1 MLAEPFVL
9 AGRRLRNRLVHAS
22 MSTRMVRGGMV
33 TDEVIR
39 YYANRAKGGAAMIVT
54 EPFGMADEPTQH
66 STFKTRAWNDDNV
79 DGLRRWADEVEAHD
93 CRLLAQ
99 IQHAGRARHDA
110 GRHRGAVGPSALP
123 CDLSWT
129 MPREM
134 TRDEILLF
142 TDGVAQSSR
151 RLQRCGF
158 SGVEISAGHGHLF
171 HQFLSPRSNA
181 RGDEYGGDWQG
192 RTRFVA
198 EMLSAIRESCG
209 RAFIVGLKLPGD
221 DGLPGGIGPA
231 QAAIVAAMLTRS
243 GDADYVCFAQG
254 AHAST
259 LEMHVPDRYGPRLPY
274 RKLIAGLRAAVPGV
288 PLVAL
293 GRITD
298 PAEAEAILSSGEA
311 ELVGI
316 GRALVADPAWLVKS
330 ESGRAHDIR
339 YCLSCNTCWD
349 TIVTHQAVI
358 ACVNN
363 PRVGQADEVDW
374 WPAKAPGKRRIV
386 IVGGGIAGL
395 EAAWVAAA
403 RGHDVLVFARSAQPG
418 GKARLRSFLPGGEE
432 VSSIYDYQLAAA
444 QRTGV
449 RFEFG
454 VDARLEDV
462 LSVSPDAVILAA
474 GARMMRPEWVPAE
487 VVEAGLV
494 PDLRD
499 AVAGVLENRAGA
511 LKNRAGALAHRS
523 SGAPQPGTAVIFDM
537 DHSEGTYAAAE
548 FLRDRFER
556 VLLVTPRNSLADLC
570 SLVSRQGIERR
581 LSKKGIEAAF
591 LSEPRWSAE
600 VEQGRLACAN
610 IHSGRTQ
617 WIEDVALITYS
628 TPRKPA
634 VGLAPGLRGAGIPVT
649 LVGDCRS
656 PGEMLAATAE
666 GHAAGNAV

>member
-1 MLAEPFVL
+1 
-9 AGRRLRNRLVHAS
+9 
-22 MSTRMVRGGMV
+22 MSTRMVRRGMV

-66 STFKTRAWNDDNV
+66 SGFKTRTWNDDNV
-79 DGLRRWADEVEAHD
+79 EGLKRWADAVEGHD

-99 IQHAGRARHDA
+99 IQHSGRARHDA
-110 GRHRGAVGPSALP
+110 GRHRGAVGPSVLP

-134 TRDEILLF
+134 TRDEIRLF
-142 TDGVAQSSR
+142 IDGVAQSSR
-151 RLQRCGF
+151 RLLRCGF

-171 HQFLSPRSNA
+171 HQFLSPRSNI
-181 RGDEYGGDWQG
+181 RIDEYGGDWQG

-198 EMLSAIRESCG
+198 ELLTAIRASCG
-209 RAFIVGLKLPGD
+209 RGFILGLKLPGD

-231 QAAIVAAMLTRS
+231 EAAIVAGMLTRS
-243 GDADYVCFAQG
+243 GEADYICFAQG

-259 LEMHVPDRYGPRLPY
+259 LEMHVPDRHGPRLPY

-293 GRITD
+293 GRIAD

-311 ELVGI
+311 DLVGI
-316 GRALVADPAWLVKS
+316 GRALVADPAWLVKA

-363 PRVGQADEVDW
+363 PRVGKDDEVDW
-374 WPAKAPGKRRIV
+374 WPAKAPGRRRIV
-386 IVGGGIAGL
+386 VVGSGIAGL

-403 RGHDVLVFARSAQPG
+403 RGHDVRLFASSAQAG
-418 GKARLRSFLPGGEE
+418 GKARLRSHLPGGEE
-432 VSSIYDYQLAAA
+432 LSSIYDYQLAAA
-444 QRTGV
+444 QRAGV

-454 VDARLEDV
+454 VDASLGDV
-462 LSVSPDAVILAA
+462 LSTSPDAVILAA
-474 GARMMRPEWVPAE
+474 GARMIRPDWVPADAG
-487 VVEAGLV
+487 EAGLI

-499 AVAGVLENRAGA
+499 AVAGVLRNRAG
-511 LKNRAGALAHRS
+511 K
-523 SGAPQPGTAVIFDM
+523 PQPGTAMIFDM
-537 DHSEGTYAAAE
+537 DHTEGTYAAAE
-548 FLRDRFER
+548 FFHGQFER

-581 LSKKGIEAAF
+581 FSQKGIEVLF

-600 VEQGRLACAN
+600 VEDGRLACAN

-617 WIEDVALITYS
+617 WVEDVALITYS
-628 TPRKPA
+628 TPRA
-634 VGLAPGLRGAGIPVT
+634 SANGLAPGLRGEGIPVT

-666 GHAAGNAV
+666 GHAAGNAA

>member
-39 YYANRAKGGAAMIVT
+39 FYANRAKGGAAMIVT

-66 STFKTRAWNDDNV
+66 SPFKTRTWNDDNV
-79 DGLRRWADEVEAHD
+79 DGLRRWADAVEAHD

-99 IQHAGRARHDA
+99 IQHSGRARHDP

-134 TRDEILLF
+134 TRDEIRRF
-142 TDGVAQSSR
+142 VEGIAQSSS

-171 HQFLSPRSNA
+171 HQFLSPRSNI
-181 RGDEYGGDWQG
+181 RVDEYGGDWQG

-198 EMLSAIRESCG
+198 EILSAVRKTCG
-209 RAFIVGLKLPGD
+209 PGFIVGLKLPGD
-221 DGLPGGIGPA
+221 DGLPNGIGPA
-231 QAAIVAAMLTRS
+231 QAAIVASMLTRS
-243 GDADYVCFAQG
+243 GEADYVCFAQG

-259 LEMHVPDRYGPRLPY
+259 LEMHVPDRHGPRLPY
-274 RKLIAGLRAAVPGV
+274 RKLIAGLRAAAPGV
-288 PLVAL
+288 PLIAL

-316 GRALVADPAWLVKS
+316 GRALVADPAWLVKA

-349 TIVTHQAVI
+349 TIVTHQANI

-363 PRVGQADEVDW
+363 PRVGKADEVDW
-374 WPAKAPGKRRIV
+374 WPEKAGSRRRIV
-386 IVGGGIAGL
+386 VVGGGIAGL

-403 RGHDVLVFARSAQPG
+403 RGHDVLVFSRSAQPG

-432 VSSIYDYQLAAA
+432 VSSIYDYQMGAA
-444 QRTGV
+444 QRAGV

-454 VDARLEDV
+454 VDASLEEI
-462 LSVSPDAVILAA
+462 LSASPDAVILAA
-474 GARMMRPEWVPAE
+474 GADMIRPDWVPAE
-487 VVEAGLV
+487 VGEAGLV

-499 AVAGVLENRAGA
+499 AVAAAVTHRAG
-511 LKNRAGALAHRS
+511 
-523 SGAPQPGTAVIFDM
+523 GAPQPGTAVIFDM

-548 FLRDRFER
+548 FFRGLFER
-556 VLLVTPRNSLADLC
+556 VILVTPRNSLADLC

-581 LSKKGIEAAF
+581 FSQKGIEAAF
-591 LSEPRWSAE
+591 LSEPRWGAE
-600 VEQGRLACAN
+600 VEEGRLACAN

-617 WIEDVALITYS
+617 WIDDVALITYS
-628 TPRKPA
+628 TPRA
-634 VGLAPGLRGAGIPVT
+634 SSNGLAPGLRGTGIPVT

-656 PGEMLAATAE
+656 PADMLAATAE
-666 GHAAGNAV
+666 GHAAGNAA

>member
-1 MLAEPFVL
+1 VLAEPFVL

-39 YYANRAKGGAAMIVT
+39 FYANRAKGGAALIVT

-66 STFKTRAWNDDNV
+66 STFKTRTWNDDNLE
-79 DGLRRWADEVEAHD
+79 GLKRWADAVEGED

-99 IQHAGRARHDA
+99 IQHSGRASHDP
-110 GRHRGAVGPSALP
+110 GRHRNAVGPSALP

-134 TRDEILLF
+134 TRDEIRRF
-142 TDGVAQSSR
+142 VEGIAQSSQ

-171 HQFLSPRSNA
+171 HQFLSPRSNI
-181 RGDEYGGDWQG
+181 RTDEYGGDWEG

-198 EMLSAIRESCG
+198 EIQSAIRQTCG
-209 RAFIVGLKLPGD
+209 KEFIVGLKVPGD
-221 DGLPGGIGPA
+221 DGLANGIGPE
-231 QAAIVAAMLTRS
+231 QAAIVAEMLTRS
-243 GDADYVCFAQG
+243 GEVDYICFAQG
-254 AHAST
+254 AHANT
-259 LEMHVPDRYGPRLPY
+259 LEMHVPDRHGPRLPY
-274 RKLIAGLRAAVPGV
+274 RKLIAGLRPSVPGI

-293 GRITD
+293 GRIGD
-298 PAEAEAILSSGEA
+298 PAEAEAILTSGEA

-316 GRALVADPAWLVKS
+316 GRALVADPAWLIKA

-349 TIVTHQAVI
+349 TIVTRQAVI
-358 ACVNN
+358 SCVNN
-363 PRVGQADEVDW
+363 PRVGQVDEVDW
-374 WPAKAPGKRRIV
+374 WPSKAPAKRRIV
-386 IVGGGIAGL
+386 VVGGGIAGL

-403 RGHDVLVFARSAQPG
+403 RGHDVVVFSRSAQPG
-418 GKARLRSFLPGGEE
+418 GKARLRSYLPGGEE
-432 VSSIYDYQLAAA
+432 VSSIYDYQQAAA
-444 QRTGV
+444 QRAGA

-454 VDARLEDV
+454 VDATLKDV
-462 LSVSPDAVILAA
+462 LANLPDAVILAA
-474 GARMMRPEWVPAE
+474 GADMVRPAWAPAE
-487 VVEAGLV
+487 MV

-499 AVAGVLENRAGA
+499 AVAGA
-511 LKNRAGALAHRS
+511 LKSHA
-523 SGAPQPGTAVIFDM
+523 SGTRQPGTAVLFDM

-548 FLRDRFER
+548 FFHAMFER
-556 VLLVTPRNSLADLC
+556 VVLMTSRNSIADLC

-581 LSKKGIEAAF
+581 FAEKGIETMF
-591 LSEPRWSAE
+591 LSEPRWSDE
-600 VEQGRLACAN
+600 MEDGRLACAN
-610 IHSGRTQ
+610 IHSGRTH

-628 TPRKPA
+628 TPRA
-634 VGLAPGLRGAGIPVT
+634 STDGLAPALRAAGIPVT

-656 PGEMLAATAE
+656 PAEMLAATAD

>member
-54 EPFGMADEPTQH
+54 EPFGMADEPTQY
-66 STFKTRAWNDDNV
+66 SAFKTRTWNDDNM
-79 DGLRRWADEVEAHD
+79 DGLRRWADAVEGHD

-99 IQHAGRARHDA
+99 IQHSGRARHDA
-110 GRHRGAVGPSALP
+110 GRHRDAVGPSALP

-129 MPREM
+129 IPREM
-134 TRDEILLF
+134 TRDEIRHF
-142 TDGVAQSSR
+142 IDGVAQSSR

-171 HQFLSPRSNA
+171 HQFLSPRSNV

-198 EMLSAIRESCG
+198 EMLSAIRDSCG
-209 RAFIVGLKLPGD
+209 RGFIVGLKLPGD

-231 QAAIVAAMLTRS
+231 QAAIVAGMLTRS
-243 GDADYVCFAQG
+243 GEADYVCFAQG

-259 LEMHVPDRYGPRLPY
+259 LEMHVPDRHGPRLPY

-293 GRITD
+293 GRIAD

-316 GRALVADPAWLVKS
+316 GRALVADPAWLVKA

-358 ACVNN
+358 SCVNN

-444 QRTGV
+444 QRAGV

-454 VDARLEDV
+454 VDASLGDV
-462 LSVSPDAVILAA
+462 MSVSPEAVILAA
-474 GARMMRPEWVPAE
+474 GARMIRPDWVPAD
-487 VVEAGLV
+487 VGEAGLV

-499 AVAGVLENRAGA
+499 AVAGVLRNRAGT
-511 LKNRAGALAHRS
+511 
-523 SGAPQPGTAVIFDM
+523 PQPGTAVIFDM

-548 FLRDRFER
+548 FLHGQFER

-581 LSKKGIEAAF
+581 FSNKGIEAVF

-600 VEQGRLACAN
+600 VEDGRLACAN

-628 TPRKPA
+628 TPRA
-634 VGLAPGLRGAGIPVT
+634 SEDGLAPGLRSAGIPVT

-656 PGEMLAATAE
+656 PGEMLAATAD